1 MCLHRKNLRLF
12 LLGLG
17 IGLLLS
23 FLIEPWFWR
32 LLLAAAAIAAA
43 ILMDNC

>member
-1 MCLHRKNLRLF
+1 MCLRSKDIRLF

-17 IGLLLS
+17 LGLLLS
-23 FLIEPWFWR
+23 FLIEAWFWR
-32 LLLAAAAIAAA
+32 LLLAAATIAAA